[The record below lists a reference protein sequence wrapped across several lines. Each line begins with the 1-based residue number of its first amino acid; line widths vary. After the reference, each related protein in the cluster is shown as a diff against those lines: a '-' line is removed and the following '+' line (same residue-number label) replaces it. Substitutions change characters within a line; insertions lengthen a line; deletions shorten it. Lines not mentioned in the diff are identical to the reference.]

1 MESEA
6 NKMTAECG
14 RTRRLLWPNNGP
26 QAMTREVVE
35 AQRHVETCAECA
47 EFFDEMRAMRDGIR
61 RAVPRTVAPLEVR
74 DRLFK
79 TISQARTRSARRSL
93 RRPRLVAAGA
103 VVAVLLLLVGTR
115 EFARNNNRSPQS
127 ALIPILAEEHA
138 RALGEEGIKSSD
150 ANEISRW
157 LNGRISFAIH
167 VPVFA
172 EASLRGARVLEIEK
186 RRGALVEYALGG
198 DLVSYFVFADYP
210 TPSTGPPLDLKES
223 IWDGYRVVS
232 WTEPGV
238 LHAFVGNV
246 PRSKLRMLARKCIEQ
261 AGMVAALIETIST
274 LD

>member
-1 MESEA
+1 MEGEA
-6 NKMTAECG
+6 NKMTVECG
-14 RTRRLLWPNNGP
+14 RTRRLLWPNNGL
-26 QAMTREVVE
+26 QAVTAEIVE
-35 AQRHVETCAECA
+35 ARRHLETCAECA
-47 EFFDEMRAMRDGIR
+47 EFFAEMRTLRDGIR
-61 RAVPRTVAPLEVR
+61 RAVPRTAAPLEVR

-79 TISQARTRSARRSL
+79 TISQARTQSAPRL
-93 RRPRLVAAGA
+93 LPRPHLVAAAA
-103 VVAVLLLLVGTR
+103 VAAVLLLLVGTR
-115 EFARNNNRSPQS
+115 EFVRNNNRSPES

-138 RALGEEGIKSSD
+138 RALGEAGIKSSD

-157 LNGRISFAIH
+157 LNGRVAFAIH
-167 VPVFA
+167 VPVFD
-172 EASLRGARVLEIEK
+172 EASLKGARVLELEG

-210 TPSTGPPLDLKES
+210 TPSTGSPLDLKET

-261 AGMVAALIETIST
+261 AGMMAALIETIST